1 MGLHP
6 QKSRPTFCR
15 GGFFYAAAPALHWIK
30 ENETPLNRTLG
41 VAQGVG
47 GALEIVAGGAT
58 LFTTGLTGVG
68 AVGGGLLIASGVDN
82 FMTGVQTAWDGKA
95 RHTMISD
102 GIGSAAEWA
111 GASPEMAEAIRST
124 SDIMT
129 PGLATTLGRA
139 GIRGGQQALGA
150 LALKP
155 HDPFAPALAGG
166 PQGATAASVFRQ
178 ESAADSAGGVL
189 AAAANAGEE
198 AAEAAEGAAETPKEH
213 ARAAAKNYRGIKV
226 DKEGQPYFE
235 GTSYTYKTWAGKEAV
250 TAIVTKGNRI
260 GDRLSANEALK
271 ISEEEF
277 DFLRKEGYHLHHRN
291 DFDEKTKKCTVE
303 YVQRD
308 AHRATYPH
316 QGAIKEYN
324 DYIKRSKE
332 SEGK

>member
-1 MGLHP
+1 M
-6 QKSRPTFCR
+6 
-15 GGFFYAAAPALHWIK
+15 
-30 ENETPLNRTLG
+30 
-41 VAQGVG
+41 AQGVG

-198 AAEAAEGAAETPKEH
+198 AAQAAEGAAEKPKQYENASKRDFPGIPVTDNGGPTFKDRPDLLYPAKPGQKVVVTIKMSGSRRQYFYRAMEESGIAKYFPPKTERPPGYTWHHVDDFTPKTVETGEIGTCTMQLVFGKAH
-213 ARAAAKNYRGIKV
+213 AAASNHKGSVYQWSKYFGKDYR
-226 DKEGQPYFE
+226 
-235 GTSYTYKTWAGKEAV
+235 
-250 TAIVTKGNRI
+250 R
-260 GDRLSANEALK
+260 
-271 ISEEEF
+271 
-277 DFLRKEGYHLHHRN
+277 
-291 DFDEKTKKCTVE
+291 
-303 YVQRD
+303 
-308 AHRATYPH
+308 
-316 QGAIKEYN
+316 
-324 DYIKRSKE
+324 
-332 SEGK
+332 